1 MKKILILFILVTAIG
16 LHAYAQNTVTGIVRD
31 SINNSPLVGATILI
45 KGTTI
50 GAISDFNGNFLL
62 KSPPNSRLVISFIG
76 YKTKEII
83 YVGQISLDIS
93 LVADLSVIDEVV
105 VVGYGTQKKS
115 HLTGAI
121 SKVTNDGMGQ
131 IPVARADEALI
142 GKVSGVTIQ
151 MSDAIGASRR
161 SVSVV
166 LARSCGCF
174 STCYG
179 RGCVSLVTR
188 KIDMNDLNRLKCLKT
203 QLRQLFTVLAEAME

>member
-83 YVGQISLDIS
+83 YVDKYL
-93 LVADLSVIDEVV
+93 
-105 VVGYGTQKKS
+105 
-115 HLTGAI
+115 LTSAWSPIFG
-121 SKVTNDGMGQ
+121 N
-131 IPVARADEALI
+131 
-142 GKVSGVTIQ
+142 
-151 MSDAIGASRR
+151 RR
-161 SVSVV
+161 S
-166 LARSCGCF
+166 
-174 STCYG
+174 
-179 RGCVSLVTR
+179 RGCWVWYPKEISS
-188 KIDMNDLNRLKCLKT
+188 DWCDLKSNK
-203 QLRQLFTVLAEAME
+203 